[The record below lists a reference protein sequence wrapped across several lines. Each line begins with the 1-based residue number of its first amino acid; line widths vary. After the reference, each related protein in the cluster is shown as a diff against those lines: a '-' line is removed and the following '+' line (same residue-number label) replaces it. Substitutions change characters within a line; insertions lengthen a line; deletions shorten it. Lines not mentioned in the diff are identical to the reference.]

1 MYDELSKV
9 KTPNGFTFD
18 KVIQTGV
25 DNPGHP
31 FIMTVGCIAGDEETY
46 AVFSELLNLVID
58 GRHGGYHKG
67 AKHVT
72 DLDSSKLVGGD
83 DLDPE
88 YVLSC
93 RVRTGRSIR
102 GICLPPHCTRAERRH
117 VEKIVSNVLNSFDG
131 EFEGKTPIT
140 NMCYLI
146 RKILANVTTNDMN
159 EFLCNIIRFQ

>member
-1 MYDELSKV
+1 MLRY
-9 KTPNGFTFD
+9 GFWLRCLRNLAKD
-18 KVIQTGV
+18 
-25 DNPGHP
+25 
-31 FIMTVGCIAGDEETY
+31 
-46 AVFSELLNLVID
+46 VFSEFLNLVID

-67 AKHVT
+67 AKHIT
-72 DLDSSKLVGGD
+72 DLDSSKLNGGD

-131 EFEGKTPIT
+131 EFEGKTFIMNTRYLICKILINPIT
-140 NMCYLI
+140 NNMTNFVAYYAI
-146 RKILANVTTNDMN
+146 SIIHAKDIHIKMKANELTV
-159 EFLCNIIRFQ
+159 